1 MNQLNKLNQ
10 LVHTGSLLIVSLF
23 FFQTNIVK
31 TRQPE
36 NLTTNSLD
44 EATPTFMFHYEN
56 EDLVNVI
63 NELTAQKEVNV
74 ILPQGP
80 NAINAKLTL
89 QIDKK
94 FNIEQAWELLLTILD
109 VAGFTVVPRNG
120 LLSIVKNTTAI
131 SREPLPTYIGTKP
144 EQLPDNDQ
152 RIRYLHYLA
161 NIQVS
166 DGPDSEI
173 NAVLKD
179 LLPADALFKF
189 DKPTNALIIVAKA
202 NIVKNSVKIINELD
216 QPGFQEKMVTI
227 KLNHSSARIV
237 ADLFNNNILKS
248 ANDINRYRLDTR
260 KQSEVPYFSTF
271 TKIIPEER
279 TNSLIVLGR
288 SQAVSRIQS
297 FIKEYIDVELES
309 GKSILHIY
317 KLQYLDAETFG
328 PVLTKIVESSRVGGP
343 EQARAAGKE
352 IGGTERFF
360 DEVIIK
366 TDTPSEGEERGYYG
380 GNKLVIAARN
390 NDWYQIEKLIE
401 KLDTPQP
408 QVFIEVLVADLTI
421 DDTRLLGAMV
431 RNPEKIPILNQMQF
445 QSAQLPPGVVTD
457 SATNPTTVATDLL
470 RKAFDSTGAVTDD
483 DPTSTIATFAQAGS
497 TVASFNDNDGKTW
510 GILEILDLFT
520 HSKILSHPHII
531 ATNNKKSEVTI
542 GEERYLPDE
551 VSGSLGGTTVQ
562 KFKAIKAELKIEITP
577 RISADNTVNLQVL
590 VKINDFIA
598 GPSNAQTIR
607 RVETNANILSGS
619 IFALGGLVSLATDH
633 SVNQTPVLGKVP
645 LLGWLFKRRQ
655 GQTIKNNL
663 TVFISPTI
671 IQPRLREGV
680 SKLTQDYIGI
690 SKNLFKESQLFGSLK
705 DPISR
710 WFFRPYTEVEE
721 VIDEFTAKD
730 ELQSI
735 YQDVVTEDR
744 KKNEERVKQ
753 PTKKYVQAEP
763 INKKQKAEEIKQLL
777 QKDDSN
783 PFEKRIV

>member
-10 LVHTGSLLIVSLF
+10 AVHTFSIVIILLF
-23 FFQTNIVK
+23 FCQTAIVK
-31 TRQPE
+31 TRQAE
-36 NLTTNSLD
+36 NLPTVGLN
-44 EATPTFMFHYEN
+44 EAEQTFMFHYDN

-63 NELTAQKEVNV
+63 NELAAEKEVNV

-89 QIDKK
+89 HVDKK
-94 FNIEQAWELLLTILD
+94 LSIEQAWELLLTILD
-109 VAGFTVVPRNG
+109 VAGFTVVPKNG
-120 LLSIVKNTTAI
+120 FLMIVKNSAAI

-152 RIRYLHYLA
+152 RIRYLYYLA

-166 DGPDSEI
+166 GEPDSEI

-202 NIVKNSVKIINELD
+202 NIIRNAVAIIKELD

-227 KLNHSSARIV
+227 DLHHSSARIV
-237 ADLFNNNILKS
+237 ADLFNNNILKA

-288 SQAVSRIQS
+288 SQAVTRIQN

-309 GKSILHIY
+309 GKSILHVY

-328 PVLTKIVESSRVGGP
+328 PVLTKIVESSRVGGS
-343 EQARAAGKE
+343 EQVRAAGKE
-352 IGGTERFF
+352 VGGTERFF

-390 NDWYQIEKLIE
+390 DDWLQIKKLIE
-401 KLDTPQP
+401 ELDTPQP
-408 QVFIEVLVADLTI
+408 QVFMEVLIADLTI

-445 QSAQLPPGVVTD
+445 QSAQLSPGVVTD
-457 SATNPTTVATDLL
+457 DATNPTTVATDLL
-470 RKAFDSTGAVTDD
+470 RKAFDSNGNSTEDS
-483 DPTSTIATFAQAGS
+483 PTSTIATFASAGS

-531 ATNNKKSEVTI
+531 ATNNKKAEINI
-542 GEERYLPDE
+542 GEERYLRDE
-551 VSGSLGGTTVQ
+551 VSGSLGGTTVR

-590 VKINDFIA
+590 VKINDFIT
-598 GPSNAQTIR
+598 GSDAQTIR
-607 RVETNANILSGS
+607 KVETNANILSGS
-619 IFALGGLVSLATDH
+619 IFALGGLVSLA
-633 SVNQTPVLGKVP
+633 SNQSANQTPVLGKVP

-655 GQTIKNNL
+655 GKAVKNNL
-663 TVFISPTI
+663 TIFISPTI

-680 SKLTQDYIGI
+680 SKFTKDYIGI
-690 SKNLFKESQLFGSLK
+690 TKNLFKENQLFGSLK

-721 VIDEFTAKD
+721 VIDEFTGKED
-730 ELQSI
+730 LRTV
-735 YQDVVTEDR
+735 YQDAVTED
-744 KKNEERVKQ
+744 KKKEEKIKP
-753 PTKKYVQAEP
+753 PTKKYVQANP
-763 INKKQKAEEIKQLL
+763 IDKKQKTAELKQLL
-777 QKDDSN
+777 QEDNSN
-783 PFEKRIV
+783 PFEKKII

>member
-10 LVHTGSLLIVSLF
+10 AVHTFSIVIILLF
-23 FFQTNIVK
+23 FCQTAIVK
-31 TRQPE
+31 TRQAE
-36 NLTTNSLD
+36 NLPTVGLN
-44 EATPTFMFHYEN
+44 EAEQTFMFHYDN

-63 NELTAQKEVNV
+63 NELAAEKEVNV

-89 QIDKK
+89 HVDKK
-94 FNIEQAWELLLTILD
+94 LSIEQAWELLLTILD
-109 VAGFTVVPRNG
+109 VAGFTVVPKSSF
-120 LLSIVKNTTAI
+120 LMIVKNTTAI

-152 RIRYLHYLA
+152 RIRYLYYLA

-166 DGPDSEI
+166 SEPDSEI

-202 NIVKNSVKIINELD
+202 NIIRNTIAIINELD

-227 KLNHSSARIV
+227 NLYHSSARIV
-237 ADLFNNNILKS
+237 ADLFNNNILKA

-260 KQSEVPYFSTF
+260 KQSEAPYFSTF

-288 SQAVSRIQS
+288 SQAVTRIQN

-317 KLQYLDAETFG
+317 KLQYLEAETFG

-352 IGGTERFF
+352 VGGTERFF

-390 NDWYQIEKLIE
+390 DDWRQIKKLIE
-401 KLDTPQP
+401 ELDTPQP
-408 QVFIEVLVADLTI
+408 QVFMEVLIADLTI

-445 QSAQLPPGVVTD
+445 QSAQLTPGVVTD
-457 SATNPTTVATDLL
+457 SVANPTTVAGDLL
-470 RKAFDSTGAVTDD
+470 KKVFDSNENATDD
-483 DPTSTIATFAQAGS
+483 SPTSTIATFAPAGS

-531 ATNNKKSEVTI
+531 ATNNKKAEINI
-542 GEERYLPDE
+542 GEERYLRDE
-551 VSGSLGGTTVQ
+551 VSGSLGGTTVR

-590 VKINDFIA
+590 VKINDFIT
-598 GPSNAQTIR
+598 GSDAQTIR
-607 RVETNANILSGS
+607 KVETNANILSGS
-619 IFALGGLVSLATDH
+619 IFALGGLVSLA
-633 SVNQTPVLGKVP
+633 SNQNANQTPVLGKVP

-655 GQTIKNNL
+655 GRAVKNNL
-663 TVFISPTI
+663 TIFISPTI

-680 SKLTQDYIGI
+680 SKFTKDYIGI
-690 SKNLFKESQLFGSLK
+690 TKNLFKENQLFGSLK

-721 VIDEFTAKD
+721 VIDEFTGKED
-730 ELQSI
+730 LRTV
-735 YQDVVTEDR
+735 YQDAVTED
-744 KKNEERVKQ
+744 KKKDAK
-753 PTKKYVQAEP
+753 PTTKKYVQANT
-763 INKKQKAEEIKQLL
+763 IDKKQKAEELKQLL
-777 QKDDSN
+777 QRDGSN
-783 PFEKRIV
+783 PFEKRII